1 MTRDELAK
9 ISVRRVACLA
19 GGLSGVLNAKITTE
33 TAVMRL
39 VKSKYTTYMTC
50 EFMKENTLRKAAKS
64 TNAEHNPLPSL
75 KHSSSCKRFITYFKP
90 GLSSIKV
97 NQPCCT
103 FTLKLKPK

>member
-39 VKSKYTTYMTC
+39 VKSKYTTYMTY

-75 KHSSSCKRFITYFKP
+75 KHSSRVNVSSLT
-90 GLSSIKV
+90 LSRVSV
-97 NQPCCT
+97 QS
-103 FTLKLKPK
+103 KLINLAVRLR